1 MGENKDTAKALKLVI
16 NYGRFVFEETKN
28 IRCQNMPFFC
38 LPPLISI
45 APLGLKKVKA
55 GLHKPSIYV
64 AMTFMETCWNKYSVM
79 NKITLGHSRTWEWL
93 CFCHYL
99 CHFRYWLCFS
109 RTQYLHLQRERILYT
124 YFKKLVWC
132 LIRDTI

>member
-64 AMTFMETCWNKYSVM
+64 AMTFMETCWNKYSIM
-79 NKITLGHSRTWEWL
+79 NKITLLDTVGPGNDSVSVIT
-93 CFCHYL
+93 CV
-99 CHFRYWLCFS
+99 
-109 RTQYLHLQRERILYT
+109 ILGIDCASLELSIFIYKGKE
-124 YFKKLVWC
+124 YCIHILKN
-132 LIRDTI
+132 